1 VTICPD
7 EPGGPEAEVVA
18 KVADVLAF
26 ATNDDA
32 AGEGGVKSICG
43 IWLRGQDLTAVELD
57 SA

>member
-1 VTICPD
+1 MTICPD

-43 IWLRGQDLTAVELD
+43 IWLRGQDLNL
-57 SA
+57 